1 MGLFICFAL
10 RPSARLM
17 ATSGVSI
24 ASLWKFYGDYPA
36 LRDLSITVEPG
47 TCLALLGRNGAG
59 KTTLLRI
66 LAGLAPFQRGAVQ
79 LFGHP
84 ARSDAARSQ
93 LGFLGH
99 GIGVYEDLSAR
110 ENLAFFAR
118 VTGSPSSRVDSWLD
132 RVGLARVASL
142 PVRQFSRGMRQR
154 LALARTFLHQPRLL
168 LLDEPFTS
176 LDDRAITMLSELL
189 LQARTDGATIL
200 LSTHQLREAL
210 AIASDVALLE
220 NGRLRHAGP
229 RTEAML
235 DDPGLLYRLYT
246 TASSAA

>member
-1 MGLFICFAL
+1 MG
-10 RPSARLM
+10 
-17 ATSGVSI
+17 TSGVII
-24 ASLWKFYGDYPA
+24 ANLWKFYGDYPA
-36 LRDLSITVEPG
+36 LRDVSLTVEPG
-47 TCLALLGRNGAG
+47 SCLALLGRNGAG

-66 LAGLAPFQRGAVQ
+66 LAGLAPFQRGSVE
-79 LFGHP
+79 LFGSP
-84 ARSDAARSQ
+84 ARSDAARAQ

-99 GIGVYEDLSAR
+99 GIGVYEDLSAE

-118 VTGSPSSRVDSWLD
+118 VSGTPQARVSSWLD
-132 RVGLARVASL
+132 RVGLTRVAAL

-176 LDDRAITMLSELL
+176 LDDRAIAMLSELL
-189 LQARTDGATIL
+189 LEARTAGATIL

-210 AIASDVALLE
+210 AIATDVALLE
-220 NGRLRHAGP
+220 NGRLRHTGA

-246 TASSAA
+246 TSSAA